1 MARAA
6 SSLIRVRE
14 RIAALY
20 KRILIRRPHNE
31 ELDLAST
38 YLGTQPTD
46 AQWIQF
52 AQVLLLSN
60 EFFFCD

>member
-1 MARAA
+1 
-6 SSLIRVRE
+6 
-14 RIAALY
+14 
-20 KRILIRRPHNE
+20 LIRRPQSE
-31 ELDLAST
+31 EINLAKAF
-38 YLGTQPTD
+38 LGVAPTT